1 MSASGAQAADRA
13 AAGPRA
19 LARLGRFFFESRNAL
34 FPLVF
39 AAAAAAGTPRAF
51 LGRES
56 ADRWLDAAGLLVIA
70 AGQALRVA
78 VIGLAYIGRGG
89 KDGKIH
95 ADALVVRGF
104 FAHSR
109 NPLYV
114 GNLLVYAGL
123 FLVLNHPWG
132 YAAGLPFFL
141 FAYHCIVLAE
151 EEFLRGRFGADFD
164 DYRRRVP
171 RYLPRLAGL
180 RETLRSMRF
189 DWRRVVRKEYSSTL
203 AWITAALGL
212 LVWQSA
218 ARGGEEAGLAAL
230 RRALWVWAPVVAAWA
245 YARRL
250 KKTGRL
256 NSP

>member
-1 MSASGAQAADRA
+1 MTATGADAVRSAPAPA
-13 AAGPRA
+13 PR
-19 LARLGRFFFESRNAL
+19 LLVRLGRFFFETRNAL

-39 AAAAAAGTPRAF
+39 AAAAAADTPRAF
-51 LGRES
+51 LGSET
-56 ADRWLDAAGLLVIA
+56 ADRWLDAAGLLLVA
-70 AGQALRVA
+70 AGQAIRVA

-89 KDGKIH
+89 KDGRIH
-95 ADALVVRGF
+95 ADALVVQGF

-114 GNLLVYAGL
+114 GNILVYAGL
-123 FLVLNHPWG
+123 FVVLNHAWG

-141 FAYHCIVLAE
+141 IAYHSIVLAE
-151 EEFLRGRFGADFD
+151 EDFLRGRFGDAFD

-171 RYLPRLAGL
+171 RYLPRLRGL
-180 RETLRSMRF
+180 RATLGSMKF
-189 DWRRVVRKEYSSTL
+189 DWRRVVRKEYSSTF

-230 RRALWVWAPVVAAWA
+230 RRALAVWIPVVAAWTF
-245 YARRL
+245 ARYL

-256 NSP
+256 Q